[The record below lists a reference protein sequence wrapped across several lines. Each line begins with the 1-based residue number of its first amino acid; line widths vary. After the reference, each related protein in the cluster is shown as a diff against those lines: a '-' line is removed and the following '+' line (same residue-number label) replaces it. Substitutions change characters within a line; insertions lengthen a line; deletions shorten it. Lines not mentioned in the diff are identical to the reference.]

1 MSGRPD
7 EAHDEEAR
15 VASEPGAGARLDE
28 LVRVVDAL
36 LADEGGC
43 AWNRAQTP
51 RSLVT
56 YLVEETY
63 ELVEAIED
71 GTSDD
76 VREELGDV
84 LYQVVLHGALA
95 ARASSGSFDLADVV
109 RDVAEKT
116 VRRHPHVFGADRAD
130 DVDEIV
136 RLWSAAKAG
145 EKSQRT
151 SAYDGV
157 PVGQPAL
164 ARAQKL
170 DARRAAAGGVRP
182 EPDRAPTTTS
192 GTEVTGT
199 EVTAAA
205 VTGTEVTGTEAV
217 DTAAT
222 DAQVESRELAWGRS
236 LLAQVDEATDR
247 GIDAER
253 ALRAAVRER
262 EILLRRDEA
271 EPAESGQLEGG
282 QAEGEQPEGAQA
294 GGGTIE
300 GGTIKGRPVEQVPP
314 QPE

>member
-1 MSGRPD
+1 MSTGRAGGIP
-7 EAHDEEAR
+7 DEEAR
-15 VASEPGAGARLDE
+15 AGLEPGAGARLDE
-28 LVRVVDAL
+28 LVGVVDAL

-71 GTSDD
+71 GTVDD
-76 VREELGDV
+76 LREELGDV
-84 LYQVVLHGALA
+84 LYQVVLHCALA
-95 ARASSGSFDLADVV
+95 ARASSGSFELADVV

-130 DVDEIV
+130 GVDDIV
-136 RLWSAAKAG
+136 RLWSAAKAV

-170 DARRAAAGGVRP
+170 DARRAAAGAARP
-182 EPDRAPTTTS
+182 ASDDAPTSTS
-192 GTEVTGT
+192 GTDDSVARAG
-199 EVTAAA
+199 A
-205 VTGTEVTGTEAV
+205 
-217 DTAAT
+217 
-222 DAQVESRELAWGRS
+222 SELAWGRA
-236 LLAQVDEATDR
+236 LLARVDEATDR

-262 EILLRRDEA
+262 ETRLRRDEA
-271 EPAESGQLEGG
+271 GPAE
-282 QAEGEQPEGAQA
+282 AEPAQA
-294 GGGTIE
+294 GPAEVGAAEDGSSE
-300 GGTIKGRPVEQVPP
+300 RGASEDAPVEQVPP

>member
-1 MSGRPD
+1 VSGRPD

-136 RLWSAAKAG
+136 RLWSAAKAD

-199 EVTAAA
+199 EVT
-205 VTGTEVTGTEAV
+205 GTAAV

-222 DAQVESRELAWGRS
+222 DALAESRELAWGRG

-271 EPAESGQLEGG
+271 EPAGGGQLEGG
-282 QAEGEQPEGAQA
+282 QAEDEQPEGGQPGGAQVE
-294 GGGTIE
+294 GGTIE
-300 GGTIKGRPVEQVPP
+300 GRPVEQVPP

>member
-1 MSGRPD
+1 VSRRPD
-7 EAHDEEAR
+7 GAHDEEAR
-15 VASEPGAGARLDE
+15 GASEPGAGARLDE

-51 RSLVT
+51 RSLMT

-136 RLWSAAKAG
+136 RLWSAAKAD

-199 EVTAAA
+199 EVT
-205 VTGTEVTGTEAV
+205 GTV
-217 DTAAT
+217 AT
-222 DAQVESRELAWGRS
+222 DARAESRELAWGRA

-247 GIDAER
+247 GMDAER

-262 EILLRRDEA
+262 EMLLRRDEA
-271 EPAESGQLEGG
+271 EPAGGGQLEGG
-282 QAEGEQPEGAQA
+282 QAEDEQPEGGQPEGAQA
-294 GGGTIE
+294 EGGTIE
-300 GGTIKGRPVEQVPP
+300 GRPVEQVPP

>member
-1 MSGRPD
+1 MSRRPD
-7 EAHDEEAR
+7 GAHDEEAR
-15 VASEPGAGARLDE
+15 GASEPGAGARLDE

-76 VREELGDV
+76 VREELGDE

-136 RLWSAAKAG
+136 RLWSAAKAD

-199 EVTAAA
+199 EVT
-205 VTGTEVTGTEAV
+205 GTAAV

-222 DAQVESRELAWGRS
+222 DALAESRELAWGRA

-271 EPAESGQLEGG
+271 EPAGGGQLEGG
-282 QAEGEQPEGAQA
+282 QAEDEQPEGGQPGGAQA
-294 GGGTIE
+294 EGGTIE
-300 GGTIKGRPVEQVPP
+300 GRPVEQVPP

>member
-1 MSGRPD
+1 VSGRPD
-7 EAHDEEAR
+7 GAHDEEAR

-182 EPDRAPTTTS
+182 EPVRAPTTTS

-199 EVTAAA
+199 A
-205 VTGTEVTGTEAV
+205 AV

-222 DAQVESRELAWGRS
+222 DALAESRELAWGRA

-271 EPAESGQLEGG
+271 EPAEGGQLEGG
-282 QAEGEQPEGAQA
+282 QAEDEQPEGGQPEGAQA
-294 GGGTIE
+294 GVGTIE
-300 GGTIKGRPVEQVPP
+300 GRPVEQVPP

>member
-1 MSGRPD
+1 MSRRPD
-7 EAHDEEAR
+7 GAHDEEAR
-15 VASEPGAGARLDE
+15 GASEPGAGARLDE

-136 RLWSAAKAG
+136 RLWSAAKAD

-170 DARRAAAGGVRP
+170 DARRTAAGGVRP

-192 GTEVTGT
+192 GT
-199 EVTAAA
+199 
-205 VTGTEVTGTEAV
+205 
-217 DTAAT
+217 AAT
-222 DAQVESRELAWGRS
+222 DARAESRELAWGRS

-271 EPAESGQLEGG
+271 EPAEGGQLEGG
-282 QAEGEQPEGAQA
+282 QAEDEQPEGGQPGGAQA
-294 GGGTIE
+294 EGGTIE
-300 GGTIKGRPVEQVPP
+300 GRPVEQVPP

>member
-7 EAHDEEAR
+7 GAHDEEAR

-136 RLWSAAKAG
+136 QLWSAAKAG

-199 EVTAAA
+199 EVT
-205 VTGTEVTGTEAV
+205 GTEVTGTV
-217 DTAAT
+217 AT
-222 DAQVESRELAWGRS
+222 DARAESRELAWGRA

-247 GIDAER
+247 GMDAER

-262 EILLRRDEA
+262 EMLLRRDEA
-271 EPAESGQLEGG
+271 EPAGGGQLEGG
-282 QAEGEQPEGAQA
+282 QAEDEQPQGGQPGGVQA

-300 GGTIKGRPVEQVPP
+300 GRPVEQVPP

>member
-7 EAHDEEAR
+7 GAHDEEAR
-15 VASEPGAGARLDE
+15 GASEPGAGARLDE

-51 RSLVT
+51 RSLMT

-136 RLWSAAKAG
+136 RLWSAAKAD

-199 EVTAAA
+199 EVT
-205 VTGTEVTGTEAV
+205 GTEVTGTV
-217 DTAAT
+217 AT
-222 DAQVESRELAWGRS
+222 DARAESRELAWGRA

-271 EPAESGQLEGG
+271 EPAEGG
-282 QAEGEQPEGAQA
+282 
-294 GGGTIE
+294 
-300 GGTIKGRPVEQVPP
+300 
-314 QPE
+314 

>member
-1 MSGRPD
+1 MSRRPD
-7 EAHDEEAR
+7 GAHDEEAR
-15 VASEPGAGARLDE
+15 GASEPGAGARLDE

-109 RDVAEKT
+109 RDVAQKT

-130 DVDEIV
+130 GVDEIV
-136 RLWSAAKAG
+136 RLWSAAKAD
-145 EKSQRT
+145 EKPQRT

-182 EPDRAPTTTS
+182 EPVRTPTTTS

-199 EVTAAA
+199 AA
-205 VTGTEVTGTEAV
+205 TG
-217 DTAAT
+217 TAAT
-222 DAQVESRELAWGRS
+222 EARAESRELAWGRS

-247 GIDAER
+247 GMDAER

-262 EILLRRDEA
+262 EMLLRRDEA
-271 EPAESGQLEGG
+271 EPAGGGQLEGG
-282 QAEGEQPEGAQA
+282 QAEDEQPEGGQPGGAQVE
-294 GGGTIE
+294 GGTIE
-300 GGTIKGRPVEQVPP
+300 GRPVEQVPP

>member
-1 MSGRPD
+1 MSRRPD
-7 EAHDEEAR
+7 GVHDEEAR
-15 VASEPGAGARLDE
+15 GASEPGAGARLDE

-136 RLWSAAKAG
+136 RLWSAAKAD

-182 EPDRAPTTTS
+182 EPARAPTTTS

-199 EVTAAA
+199 EVT
-205 VTGTEVTGTEAV
+205 G
-217 DTAAT
+217 TAAT
-222 DAQVESRELAWGRS
+222 DARAESRELAWGRA

-247 GIDAER
+247 GMDAER

-262 EILLRRDEA
+262 EMLLRRDEA
-271 EPAESGQLEGG
+271 EPAGGGQLEGG
-282 QAEGEQPEGAQA
+282 QAEDEQPQGGQPGGVQA

-300 GGTIKGRPVEQVPP
+300 GRPVEQVPP

>member
-7 EAHDEEAR
+7 GAHDEEAR
-15 VASEPGAGARLDE
+15 GASEPGAGARLDE

-182 EPDRAPTTTS
+182 EPVRAPTTTS

-199 EVTAAA
+199 EVT
-205 VTGTEVTGTEAV
+205 G
-217 DTAAT
+217 TAAT
-222 DAQVESRELAWGRS
+222 DARAESRELAWGRS

-247 GIDAER
+247 GMDAER

-262 EILLRRDEA
+262 EMLLRRDEA
-271 EPAESGQLEGG
+271 EPAGGGQLEGG
-282 QAEGEQPEGAQA
+282 QAEGEEPEGAQA

-300 GGTIKGRPVEQVPP
+300 GGTIEGRPVEQVPP

>member
-1 MSGRPD
+1 MSARRAGGAPD
-7 EAHDEEAR
+7 DQAR
-15 VASEPGAGARLDE
+15 GGLEPGAGVRLDE
-28 LVRVVDAL
+28 LVGVVDAL

-71 GTSDD
+71 GTVDD
-76 VREELGDV
+76 LREELGDV
-84 LYQVVLHGALA
+84 LYQVVLHSALA
-95 ARASSGSFDLADVV
+95 ARASSGSFELADVV
-109 RDVAEKT
+109 RDVAEKV

-130 DVDEIV
+130 GVDDIV
-136 RLWSAAKAG
+136 RLWSAAKAV

-170 DARRAAAGGVRP
+170 DARRASAGAARP
-182 EPDRAPTTTS
+182 ASDHAPTVTS
-192 GTEVTGT
+192 GTDVP
-199 EVTAAA
+199 VARA
-205 VTGTEVTGTEAV
+205 
-217 DTAAT
+217 
-222 DAQVESRELAWGRS
+222 ESSELAWGRA
-236 LLAQVDEATDR
+236 LLARVDEATDR

-262 EILLRRDEA
+262 ETLLRRDEA
-271 EPAESGQLEGG
+271 GPVREGRAEGRRARGG
-282 QAEGEQPEGAQA
+282 QAENGSAENGQAENGSSEHGASDA
-294 GGGTIE
+294 A
-300 GGTIKGRPVEQVPP
+300 PVEQVPP

>member
-1 MSGRPD
+1 MSRRPD
-7 EAHDEEAR
+7 GVHDEEAR
-15 VASEPGAGARLDE
+15 GASEPGAGARLDE

-36 LADEGGC
+36 LADEDGC

-136 RLWSAAKAG
+136 RLWSAAKAD

-199 EVTAAA
+199 EVT
-205 VTGTEVTGTEAV
+205 GTEVTGTV
-217 DTAAT
+217 AT
-222 DAQVESRELAWGRS
+222 DARAESRELAWGRA

-247 GIDAER
+247 GMDAER

-262 EILLRRDEA
+262 EMLLRRDEA
-271 EPAESGQLEGG
+271 EPAGGGQLEGG
-282 QAEGEQPEGAQA
+282 QAEDEQPEGGQPGGAQA
-294 GGGTIE
+294 EGGTIE
-300 GGTIKGRPVEQVPP
+300 GRPVEQVPP

>member
-1 MSGRPD
+1 MSRRPD
-7 EAHDEEAR
+7 GAHDEEAR
-15 VASEPGAGARLDE
+15 GASEPGAGARLDE

-109 RDVAEKT
+109 RDVAQKT

-130 DVDEIV
+130 GVDEIV
-136 RLWSAAKAG
+136 RLWSAAKAD
-145 EKSQRT
+145 EKPQRT

-170 DARRAAAGGVRP
+170 DARRAAAGGLRP

-199 EVTAAA
+199 EVT
-205 VTGTEVTGTEAV
+205 GTTATEAR
-217 DTAAT
+217 A
-222 DAQVESRELAWGRS
+222 ESRELAWGRS

-247 GIDAER
+247 GMDAER

-262 EILLRRDEA
+262 EMLLRRDEA
-271 EPAESGQLEGG
+271 EPAGGGQLEGG
-282 QAEGEQPEGAQA
+282 QAEGEEPEGAQA
-294 GGGTIE
+294 EGGTIE
-300 GGTIKGRPVEQVPP
+300 GRPVEQVPP

>member
-1 MSGRPD
+1 MSRRPD
-7 EAHDEEAR
+7 GAHDEEAR
-15 VASEPGAGARLDE
+15 GASEPGAGARLDE

-136 RLWSAAKAG
+136 RLWSAAKAD

-199 EVTAAA
+199 EVT
-205 VTGTEVTGTEAV
+205 GTV
-217 DTAAT
+217 AT
-222 DAQVESRELAWGRS
+222 DARAESRELAWGRA

-247 GIDAER
+247 GMDAER

-271 EPAESGQLEGG
+271 EPAGGGQLEGG
-282 QAEGEQPEGAQA
+282 QAEDEQPEGGQPGGAQA
-294 GGGTIE
+294 EGGTIE
-300 GGTIKGRPVEQVPP
+300 GRPVEQVPP

>member
-1 MSGRPD
+1 VAAGRAVGDP
-7 EAHDEEAR
+7 DEEAR
-15 VASEPGAGARLDE
+15 DGLERGAGARLDE
-28 LVRVVDAL
+28 LVTVVDAL

-71 GTSDD
+71 GTADD
-76 VREELGDV
+76 LREELGDV
-84 LYQVVLHGALA
+84 LYQVVLHSALA
-95 ARASSGSFDLADVV
+95 ARASSGSFQLADVV

-130 DVDEIV
+130 DVDDIV
-136 RLWSAAKAG
+136 RLWSAAKAV

-170 DARRAAAGGVRP
+170 DARRAAAGVARP
-182 EPDRAPTTTS
+182 APDRPPTGTS
-192 GTEVTGT
+192 GTD
-199 EVTAAA
+199 
-205 VTGTEVTGTEAV
+205 EAV
-217 DTAAT
+217 DR
-222 DAQVESRELAWGRS
+222 VESIELTWGRA
-236 LLAQVDEATDR
+236 LLARVDDATDR

-262 EILLRRDEA
+262 ETLLRRDEA
-271 EPAESGQLEGG
+271 GPSVGGSAEDGPVDGG
-282 QAEGEQPEGAQA
+282 AVEDG
-294 GGGTIE
+294 
-300 GGTIKGRPVEQVPP
+300 PVEHGPVEKVPP